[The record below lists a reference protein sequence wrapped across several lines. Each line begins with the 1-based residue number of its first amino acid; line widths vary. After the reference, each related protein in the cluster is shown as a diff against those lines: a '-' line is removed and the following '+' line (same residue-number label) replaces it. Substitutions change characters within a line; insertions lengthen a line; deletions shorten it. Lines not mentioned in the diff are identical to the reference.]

1 MDLIEVNGIRLY
13 AYHGCLEEEAII
25 GQEYIVNVVIE
36 ADLEEAAKEDEL
48 SKTIDY
54 VEVYEI
60 VKKEMAVRAK
70 LIETVGMRIA
80 ESIKSQ
86 WNEVDGVT
94 VEVIKLHPPI
104 PGDVEEVSISVTA

>member
-13 AYHGCLEEEAII
+13 AQHGCLEEEAII
-25 GQEYIVNVVIE
+25 GQEYVVYVVIE
-36 ADLEEAAKEDEL
+36 ADLEEASRQDDL

-60 VKKEMAVRAK
+60 VKKEMAIRAK
-70 LIETVGMRIA
+70 LIEAVGMRIA
-80 ESIKSQ
+80 KSIKSQ
-86 WNEVDGVT
+86 WKTIDGVT